1 MSAMASAVFKDLVAQ
16 GVDESRARAFAHHL
30 DAEAAGILAQARRH
44 ADQAVAVSEE
54 KSNAKYV
61 GKDEYH
67 ARDRTLATRDEMLT
81 GFAETR
87 GDFAELRKDFRF
99 LAGIFVAFLAPVFAA
114 AVKFLFFT

>member
-67 ARDRTLATRDEMLT
+67 ARDRTLATRDDLLATRADMLS
-81 GFAETR
+81 GFAEV
-87 GDFAELRKDFRF
+87 RKDIRF
-99 LAGIFVAFLAPVFAA
+99 LAGVFTVLLAPVFAA
-114 AVKFLFFT
+114 AMKFLFFT